1 VYVFVWGV
9 RVFAADNA
17 CLNGERGLRNTGM
30 SSDIVCVQTLN
41 VSNNVLQDAGIEAL
55 FRPPPPTLPRS
66 HGNSTVTACEG
77 MKHAVKA
84 WPMLSR
90 LDLSNNQLSAH
101 GCGVVVV
108 AELLLELQVSSHITT
123 TSCLTMPL

>member
-1 VYVFVWGV
+1 M
-9 RVFAADNA
+9 RVADNV
-17 CLNGERGLRNTGM
+17 CLDAKRGLRNTGM

-55 FRPPPPTLPRS
+55 FRPPPPPLPRS
-66 HGNSTVTACEG
+66 HGNSSVSACEG
-77 MKHAVKA
+77 MKHAAKA
-84 WPMLSR
+84 WPYLKR